1 MQFTILA
8 AITSFAIGTHAAAIR
23 LPRQGTSN
31 PRLAQFRVFSAAGC
45 YDLNEGFYTVDTDQS
60 NQCHSFATE
69 SGSTPNGYVSIE
81 LQAAT
86 AAAAN
91 CERELPCLSSI
102 ASTSGCRMGKKEL
115 ITNMYDHITVL
126 LYSDTACTETETVS
140 ALDAC
145 EDASVVQDGAS
156 YPTWNSYYYKC
167 ASSNAT
173 ATA

>member
-91 CERELPCLSSI
+91 CEL
-102 ASTSGCRMGKKEL
+102 
-115 ITNMYDHITVL
+115 L